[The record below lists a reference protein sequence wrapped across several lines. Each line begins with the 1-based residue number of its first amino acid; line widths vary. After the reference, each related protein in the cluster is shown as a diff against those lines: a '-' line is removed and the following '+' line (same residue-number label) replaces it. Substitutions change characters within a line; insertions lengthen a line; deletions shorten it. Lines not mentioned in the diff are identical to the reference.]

1 VEDVVSRPQQTG
13 IALPRCVSDS
23 PELWHSRGRIADVPK
38 VEGGFTGIHGRRT
51 VQEQASYGELFVKHL
66 TALSRQTPFNYK
78 DLQQIKAMHR
88 EDLAERLKSECPEI
102 SDFVLSRTAKEVAER
117 VHQKRM
123 ELAAA
128 ASHGAGAHGAASLLE
143 FVVQLFSATV

>member
-1 VEDVVSRPQQTG
+1 MSQQIT
-13 IALPRCVSDS
+13 
-23 PELWHSRGRIADVPK
+23 
-38 VEGGFTGIHGRRT
+38 
-51 VQEQASYGELFVKHL
+51 YGEEFVSHL

-78 DLQQIKAMHR
+78 DLQQIKAMNR

-102 SDFVLSRTAKEVAER
+102 SDFVLSSTAREVAER